1 MTQRKAVYTLRPV
14 GIAAPVETREFGSR
28 RDLVVWINATLDRN
42 GFSSRARRQVNVEY
56 LWRMIQTHGASA
68 CPFRIECPSRPG
80 VALRFIGR

>member
-1 MTQRKAVYTLRPV
+1 MTRPLVTYRLRPV
-14 GIAAPVETREFGSR
+14 GIAAPEETRTFTCR
-28 RDLVVWINATLDRN
+28 RDLVAWIDRTLDRN

-80 VALRFIGR
+80 VALRFIGH